1 MAIGLAILSLTAAG
15 VSAAQQ
21 QDAARAQARTLEK
34 QADEEVRVAKEAVEE
49 RRQLLVRQVGAV
61 KARAAAAGFETA
73 GTPSILS
80 AANITRSIRERSRI
94 LSAATATRA
103 GLRSRAGDVRL
114 AGAIGAGTTILS
126 SVASVGFQLNAA
138 GAFGGATAP
147 SGVST
152 ASLGGGSGFGVLG

>member
-21 QDAARAQARTLEK
+21 QEAARAQGRTLEK
-34 QADEEVRVAKEAVEE
+34 RGDEEVRVAKEAAEE
-49 RRQLLVRQVGAV
+49 RRQLLRRQVGAV

-94 LSAATATRA
+94 LSAATATRG
-103 GLRSRAGDVRL
+103 GLRSRAGDIRL

-126 SVASVGFQLNAA
+126 SVASTGFALNQA
-138 GAFGGATAP
+138 GVFNPSTPTATISSSFGGI
-147 SGVST
+147 G
-152 ASLGGGSGFGVLG
+152 